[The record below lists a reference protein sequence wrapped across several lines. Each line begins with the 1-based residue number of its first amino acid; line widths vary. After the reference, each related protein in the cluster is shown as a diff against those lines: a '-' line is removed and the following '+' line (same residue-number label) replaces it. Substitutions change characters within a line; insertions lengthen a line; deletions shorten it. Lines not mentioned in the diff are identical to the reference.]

1 MKAMQTEHFW
11 ALAQHL
17 QRCNHA
23 IYIDSFDTGA
33 VFIRLSTGDTLHHDH
48 DSQPANM
55 HSVRLALL
63 ELEARKLHRFE
74 IRTEDKC
81 PPILLHLPS
90 G

>member
-1 MKAMQTEHFW
+1 MKAMQPEHFW

-17 QRCNHA
+17 HRCNHC
-23 IYIDSFDTGA
+23 IYIDSEDDTHIY
-33 VFIRLSTGDTLHHDH
+33 IRLSTGDTLHHD
-48 DSQPANM
+48 DQRTPNNL

-74 IRTEDKC
+74 IRTPTLC
-81 PPILLHLPS
+81 PPTPYYPNN